1 MSPAEL
7 LVKKGDVKR
16 LPPAQGDTY
25 IAGLGWDPAAGQG
38 SVDLDS
44 WVIRRHTGGLVEAI
58 FWGNQ
63 DLWRPDLGQ
72 IGPEQ
77 PYIATPEEDVVHHG
91 DDRTG
96 EVSATGY
103 DETIELN
110 LGKAPADVDQ
120 YAFFVTLYEDEDPPS
135 GNTLGIATN
144 VVCAVE
150 APNGNKLST
159 KLESDHAFDLTVL
172 VCTVDRRED
181 GNGWDLNA
189 KQQGFDDSMFDV
201 AKKLGVVGFP

>member
-7 LVKKGDVKR
+7 LVKKGEVKK

-25 IAGLGWDPAAGQG
+25 LAGLGWDPAAGQG

-44 WVIRRHTGGLVEAI
+44 WVIRRRTDGTVEAI
-58 FWGNQ
+58 FWGNKP
-63 DLWRPDLGQ
+63 LWRPDLGANSE
-72 IGPEQ
+72 GSPW
-77 PYIATPEEDVVHHG
+77 IATPEEDVIHQG

-96 EVSATGY
+96 AESDAGY
-103 DETIELN
+103 DEIIQLN
-110 LGKAPADVDQ
+110 LGKTPADVDQ
-120 YAFFVTLYEDEDPPS
+120 YAFFVTLYEDPPQ

-159 KLESDHAFDLTVL
+159 QLESDHGFDLTVL
-172 VCTVDRRED
+172 VCTIDRRDD

-189 KQQGFDDSMFDV
+189 KQTGFDDSMFDV